1 MDRIESLLKKIE
13 ALKKQPS
20 VDILD
25 IDLMIDY
32 VKVIYADLLEW
43 REQVNISISNI
54 LTKEAPEALTENL
67 DEEIKQPETVVN
79 SIFSLSIEEPTLEEL
94 TQAFE
99 KESIKESIESA
110 YSDTKEPLSD
120 IPNPNHNN
128 IAVNP
133 EVPPPAQIERL
144 ETIDT
149 TPVAT
154 PLPKPKDDIRKYIG
168 INEKFIFIN
177 ELFHG
182 NKVAYEEVLSEL
194 SFFLNTDDAIEWLQN
209 TVVKPYEWKV
219 DDFTVQDFYRVIDS
233 YYSRIR

>member
-1 MDRIESLLKKIE
+1 MERIDRLLNKIE
-13 ALKKQPS
+13 ALKKQPTIN
-20 VDILD
+20 ILD
-25 IDLMIDY
+25 IDLMLDY

-43 REQVNISISNI
+43 REQVNISHPNI
-54 LTKEAPEALTENL
+54 LSKETPQAVLENL
-67 DEEIKQPETVVN
+67 PQEVRQPQAVVN
-79 SIFSLSIEEPTLEEL
+79 PIFSISIEEPTLEEL
-94 TQAFE
+94 TQTFE
-99 KESIKESIESA
+99 QEATQLPNEST
-110 YSDTKEPLSD
+110 YLDTKEPLSE
-120 IPNPNHNN
+120 IPNLEHGRND
-128 IAVNP
+128 VNP
-133 EVPPPAQIERL
+133 EVPQPVTIERL

-177 ELFHG
+177 ELFQG

-209 TVVKPYEWKV
+209 TVVKPYEWKL